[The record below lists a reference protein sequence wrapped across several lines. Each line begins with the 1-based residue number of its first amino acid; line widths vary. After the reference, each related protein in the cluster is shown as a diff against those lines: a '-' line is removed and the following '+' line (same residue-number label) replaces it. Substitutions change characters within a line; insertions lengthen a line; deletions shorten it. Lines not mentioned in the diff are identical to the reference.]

1 MRDSRTGKLV
11 STASDR
17 RGPDLHLGG
26 EGAHIT
32 DNEEICS
39 IWARQL
45 MEASNK
51 EIFTNVRRK
60 LITVDDQGGHH

>member
-1 MRDSRTGKLV
+1 M
-11 STASDR
+11 A
-17 RGPDLHLGG
+17 DLHLSG
-26 EGAHIT
+26 EGSHIT

-51 EIFTNVRRK
+51 EIFAKVRRK
-60 LITVDDQGGHH
+60 LIAVE